1 MVGLKK
7 TLTRYLNAQEVSMN
21 SDLNQ
26 QWLDD
31 DLPIAFSTVEK
42 HEEKEVLENIP
53 APKHKLH
60 DDFD

>member
-1 MVGLKK
+1 MTKYG
-7 TLTRYLNAQEVSMN
+7 E
-21 SDLNQ
+21 DLNQ

-31 DLPIAFSTVEK
+31 DLPIAAGTVDK
-42 HEEKEVLENIP
+42 HLEEEVIRNIP